1 MQAEHLIARG
11 HYAAAC
17 RLLHR
22 AQALARAS
30 DHPEAEARA
39 LLVEAMAQSAANDFS
54 GAIMLIQQA
63 QRIGGDYD
71 FWRETVSTYVHCR
84 LSAPHTT
91 TTDAREALQGGV
103 LMFTIIA

>member
-1 MQAEHLIARG
+1 MHLCTQAEHLIARG
-11 HYAAAC
+11 HYAAAR

-22 AQALARAS
+22 AQTLARAS

-63 QRIGGDYD
+63 QRIGGMPSG
-71 FWRETVSTYVHCR
+71 FIFLLPASSLPPVSGFC
-84 LSAPHTT
+84 SC
-91 TTDAREALQGGV
+91 
-103 LMFTIIA
+103 I

>member
-1 MQAEHLIARG
+1 MHLCTQAEHLIARG
-11 HYAAAC
+11 HYAAAR

-22 AQALARAS
+22 AQTLARAS

-63 QRIGGDYD
+63 QRIGASATLVGQEG
-71 FWRETVSTYVHCR
+71 FRCCPCGQPVIYV
-84 LSAPHTT
+84 
-91 TTDAREALQGGV
+91 ALISGNPC
-103 LMFTIIA
+103 